1 MTEFKGMFIDDNPEH
16 SLVYSNI
23 LSLLEYPNQSKLLV
37 SAEPVT
43 EFSEMVKKVIDSNV
57 DILFLD
63 YRLDEILVDKCFD
76 NSTSYKGGGL
86 AQFLREKASTITGDS
101 QPTYTFKDIP
111 IVLISS
117 EDNIQRL
124 YEPEQTTHDLFDAVY
139 SKRTI
144 GLEIEQQK
152 FSKKFFS
159 LIVGYKRLAKY
170 VNDNDT
176 NVVLAIFKLK
186 DEDNEG
192 QEIVKKQEIVKP
204 LNKST
209 LAHVRARFL
218 LKYILRREGVLLSK
232 HELVARLGTTMESFD
247 SMNSVKLTSEL
258 EDAKYE
264 GIFAEGWERW
274 WQHKIEDLFFRYEIL
289 RPYSLTAEERTS
301 KINAIFDANLKPAT
315 SQYTGKTDEKVAFAC
330 TCCRKPTEVKHSL
343 SVYDPQIPNF
353 VIKKRVCFACLIS
366 NKFKGEIEESE
377 QRIFENLKQS
387 LGKI

>member
-1 MTEFKGMFIDDNPEH
+1 
-16 SLVYSNI
+16 
-23 LSLLEYPNQSKLLV
+23 
-37 SAEPVT
+37 
-43 EFSEMVKKVIDSNV
+43 
-57 DILFLD
+57 
-63 YRLDEILVDKCFD
+63 
-76 NSTSYKGGGL
+76 
-86 AQFLREKASTITGDS
+86 
-101 QPTYTFKDIP
+101 
-111 IVLISS
+111 
-117 EDNIQRL
+117 
-124 YEPEQTTHDLFDAVY
+124 
-139 SKRTI
+139 
-144 GLEIEQQK
+144 
-152 FSKKFFS
+152 
-159 LIVGYKRLAKY
+159 
-170 VNDNDT
+170 
-176 NVVLAIFKLK
+176 
-186 DEDNEG
+186 
-192 QEIVKKQEIVKP
+192 
-204 LNKST
+204 
-209 LAHVRARFL
+209 
-218 LKYILRREGVLLSK
+218 
-232 HELVARLGTTMESFD
+232 MESFD